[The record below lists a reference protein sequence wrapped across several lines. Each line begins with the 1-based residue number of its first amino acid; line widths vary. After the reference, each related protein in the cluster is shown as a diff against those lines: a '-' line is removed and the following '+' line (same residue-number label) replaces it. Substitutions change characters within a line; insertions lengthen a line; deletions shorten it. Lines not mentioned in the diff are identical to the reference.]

1 MRSHLRAE
9 AWARGDLLF
18 LSDLEAGLGDE
29 IYHGLFRSVWKKV
42 VFPLAQGY
50 PIAKDI
56 VSHISH
62 ISHSHASMMKTR
74 LLESDRKQCL
84 NISIVAAK
92 DARRHALFLHWLGWP
107 SMPRVVG
114 GRVVWSW
121 VTRGIEGPWKHE
133 NRKRWQTSRS
143 AVKSSPF
150 FGNGGFSDKML
161 QIP

>member
-1 MRSHLRAE
+1 MFFF
-9 AWARGDLLF
+9 DLC
-18 LSDLEAGLGDE
+18 G
-29 IYHGLFRSVWKKV
+29 KKV
-42 VFPLAQGY
+42 MFRLAQGY
-50 PIAKDI
+50 LIAKDI

-74 LLESDRKQCL
+74 LLESDRKQFL
-84 NISIVAAK
+84 NISIFAAK

-121 VTRGIEGPWKHE
+121 DVTSPEASKDHGSTKTGRDGKPRGV
-133 NRKRWQTSRS
+133 

-150 FGNGGFSDKML
+150 FGNGAFSDKML